1 MGVCGDHPRVHPV
14 AQIAGPILDV
24 ILDPIL
30 DVKALK
36 NRAERTDVDSVD
48 DRMSSAGGP
57 ALADPATR
65 RLQSR
70 AAFDP
75 MSGSWPMI
83 GLNVVAVL
91 LVMIACALTAD
102 AVAEGAWVFPVYVAL
117 SAAALFGLIALP
129 LRYFLMQQRR
139 EADTREA
146 LLGAESGRREFDSRL
161 VRALDMAA
169 DESSVL
175 EVAVRA
181 IQTRTEGTCAEV
193 LLADSSRA
201 HLSRAASTSDPA
213 CSGTCQCS
221 VATPRECPAVRSG
234 HALSFDDSDA
244 FDTCPHLRNRGPS
257 PISAIC
263 IPVSVM
269 GSSVGVV
276 HSVRPASQGFVA
288 DERTALASVAQQLGS
303 RLGLVRAMSQSEVQ
317 ANTDPL
323 TGLLNR
329 RSLENQARRLVHDGR
344 SFSVVLADLDHF
356 KVLNDT
362 HGHDVGDR
370 ALRLFAQVLK
380 RTFRDVDLVCRYGG
394 EEFLVVLPGTR
405 RENAAA
411 VMSRV
416 HLELMTAV
424 GDGRTPPFTFS
435 SGVSDSD
442 ETAAL
447 ADLVTLADSRLLHAK
462 STGRNRT
469 VTGMHTGTEAHIPS
483 DAAVAADRE
492 SCT

>member
-1 MGVCGDHPRVHPV
+1 MALPTLNSRPTF
-14 AQIAGPILDV
+14 Q
-24 ILDPIL
+24 
-30 DVKALK
+30 VKTLK
-36 NRAERTDVDSVD
+36 QCAEHADVDGVD
-48 DRMSSAGGP
+48 DMTSSAGGH
-57 ALADPATR
+57 ASADPATQ
-65 RLQSR
+65 RLRSR
-70 AAFDP
+70 PGFDP
-75 MSGSWPMI
+75 MSGTWPMI
-83 GLNVVAVL
+83 GLDIASVL
-91 LVMIACALTAD
+91 LVMIGSSLAAD
-102 AVAEGAWVFPVYVAL
+102 AVSEGTWTFPLYVAL
-117 SAAALFGLIALP
+117 AAAALFVLVALP

-139 EADTREA
+139 EAETREA
-146 LLGAESGRREFDSRL
+146 LLGAESARREFDSRL

-169 DESSVL
+169 DETSVL
-175 EVAVRA
+175 EIAVRA
-181 IQTRTEGTCAEV
+181 IQTRTASTCAEV

-201 HLSRAASTSDPA
+201 HLSRAASTTAAS
-213 CSGTCQCS
+213 CSGACRCS

-244 FDTCPHLRNRGPS
+244 FDTCPQLRDRGAS
-257 PISAIC
+257 PISAVC

-276 HSVRPASQGFVA
+276 HAVRPASHGFA
-288 DERTALASVAQQLGS
+288 AEDRTALASVAQQLGS

-329 RSLENQARRLVHDGR
+329 RSLENQARRLVHDGL
-344 SFSVVLADLDHF
+344 SFSAVLADLDHF
-356 KVLNDT
+356 KALNDT

-394 EEFLVVLPGTR
+394 EEFLVVLPGAR
-405 RENAAA
+405 RETAAA

-435 SGVSDSD
+435 SGIADSD
-442 ETAAL
+442 ETADL
-447 ADLVTLADSRLLHAK
+447 AELVTLADSRLLHAK
-462 STGRNRT
+462 SAGRNRT
-469 VTGMHTGTEAHIPS
+469 VTGLPAGTNEPIMSEAQATVP
-483 DAAVAADRE
+483 
-492 SCT
+492 